1 MEPKEVKM
9 EKENTSLATEL
20 IRELK
25 STSKRW
31 FIAFIVV
38 LSLWFATIG
47 GFIIYLSLPIE
58 ETVTDKMLMITVTI
72 IILEVIIMSARQ
84 TVTKTK
90 TISRRGKRRKPARKG
105 KRK

>member
-20 IRELK
+20 IRKLK

-58 ETVTDKMLMITVTI
+58 ETVTETVTQDADDNGDNNYI
-72 IILEVIIMSARQ
+72 GGDNNVGS
-84 TVTKTK
+84 
-90 TISRRGKRRKPARKG
+90 SDGN
-105 KRK
+105 

>member
-1 MEPKEVKM
+1 M

-47 GFIIYLSLPIE
+47 GFIIYLSLPVE
-58 ETVTDKMLMITVTI
+58 ETVTQDADDNGNNNYVGGDNN
-72 IILEVIIMSARQ
+72 VGS
-84 TVTKTK
+84 
-90 TISRRGKRRKPARKG
+90 SDGN
-105 KRK
+105 

>member
-1 MEPKEVKM
+1 M

-47 GFIIYLSLPIE
+47 GFIIYLSLPVE
-58 ETVTDKMLMITVTI
+58 ETVTETVTQDADDNGNNNYV
-72 IILEVIIMSARQ
+72 EGDNNVS
-84 TVTKTK
+84 
-90 TISRRGKRRKPARKG
+90 SSDGN
-105 KRK
+105 

>member
-47 GFIIYLSLPIE
+47 GFIIYLSLPVE
-58 ETVTDKMLMITVTI
+58 ETVTETVTQDADDNGNNNY
-72 IILEVIIMSARQ
+72 VGGDNNGGS
-84 TVTKTK
+84 TD
-90 TISRRGKRRKPARKG
+90 SN
-105 KRK
+105 

>member
-1 MEPKEVKM
+1 M

-47 GFIIYLSLPIE
+47 GFIIYLSLPVE
-58 ETVTDKMLMITVTI
+58 ETVTETVTQD
-72 IILEVIIMSARQ
+72 ADDNRN
-84 TVTKTK
+84 T
-90 TISRRGKRRKPARKG
+90 RC
-105 KRK
+105 

>member
-58 ETVTDKMLMITVTI
+58 ETVTETVTQDADDNGDNNYI
-72 IILEVIIMSARQ
+72 GGDNNVGS
-84 TVTKTK
+84 
-90 TISRRGKRRKPARKG
+90 SDGN
-105 KRK
+105 

>member
-1 MEPKEVKM
+1 M

-47 GFIIYLSLPIE
+47 GFIIYLSLPVE
-58 ETVTDKMLMITVTI
+58 ETTTTESYVTQDADDNGDNNVGSTD
-72 IILEVIIMSARQ
+72 SN
-84 TVTKTK
+84 
-90 TISRRGKRRKPARKG
+90 
-105 KRK
+105 

>member
-1 MEPKEVKM
+1 M

-58 ETVTDKMLMITVTI
+58 ETVTETVTQDADDNGDNNYI
-72 IILEVIIMSARQ
+72 GGGNNVGS
-84 TVTKTK
+84 
-90 TISRRGKRRKPARKG
+90 SDGN
-105 KRK
+105 

>member
-1 MEPKEVKM
+1 M

-47 GFIIYLSLPIE
+47 GFIIYLSLPVE
-58 ETVTDKMLMITVTI
+58 ETVTETVTQDANDNDNNNY
-72 IILEVIIMSARQ
+72 VGGDNNVGS
-84 TVTKTK
+84 
-90 TISRRGKRRKPARKG
+90 SDGN
-105 KRK
+105 

>member
-1 MEPKEVKM
+1 M

-58 ETVTDKMLMITVTI
+58 ETTTTESYVTQDADDNDDNNYVGGDNNVGSTD
-72 IILEVIIMSARQ
+72 SN
-84 TVTKTK
+84 
-90 TISRRGKRRKPARKG
+90 
-105 KRK
+105 

>member
-1 MEPKEVKM
+1 M

-47 GFIIYLSLPIE
+47 GFIIYLSLPVE
-58 ETVTDKMLMITVTI
+58 ETVTETVTQDADDNGDNNYI
-72 IILEVIIMSARQ
+72 GGGNNVGS
-84 TVTKTK
+84 
-90 TISRRGKRRKPARKG
+90 SDGN
-105 KRK
+105 

>member
-1 MEPKEVKM
+1 M

-20 IRELK
+20 IRKLK

-47 GFIIYLSLPIE
+47 GFIIYLSLPVE
-58 ETVTDKMLMITVTI
+58 ETVTETVTQDADDNGNNNY
-72 IILEVIIMSARQ
+72 VGGDNNVGS
-84 TVTKTK
+84 
-90 TISRRGKRRKPARKG
+90 SDGN
-105 KRK
+105 

>member
-58 ETVTDKMLMITVTI
+58 ETTTTESYVTQDADDNGDNNVGSTD
-72 IILEVIIMSARQ
+72 SN
-84 TVTKTK
+84 
-90 TISRRGKRRKPARKG
+90 
-105 KRK
+105 

>member
-58 ETVTDKMLMITVTI
+58 ETVTETVTQDADDNGDNNYI
-72 IILEVIIMSARQ
+72 GSDNNVGS
-84 TVTKTK
+84 
-90 TISRRGKRRKPARKG
+90 SDGN
-105 KRK
+105 

>member
-1 MEPKEVKM
+1 M

-47 GFIIYLSLPIE
+47 GFIIYLSLPVE
-58 ETVTDKMLMITVTI
+58 ETVTETVTQDANDNGNNNY
-72 IILEVIIMSARQ
+72 VGGDNNVGS
-84 TVTKTK
+84 
-90 TISRRGKRRKPARKG
+90 SDGN
-105 KRK
+105 

>member
-1 MEPKEVKM
+1 M

-47 GFIIYLSLPIE
+47 GFIIYLSLPVE
-58 ETVTDKMLMITVTI
+58 ETVTETVTQDADDNGNNNNY
-72 IILEVIIMSARQ
+72 VGGDNNVGS
-84 TVTKTK
+84 
-90 TISRRGKRRKPARKG
+90 SDGN
-105 KRK
+105 

>member
-58 ETVTDKMLMITVTI
+58 ETVTETVTQDADDNGDNNYTGGDNN
-72 IILEVIIMSARQ
+72 VGS
-84 TVTKTK
+84 
-90 TISRRGKRRKPARKG
+90 SDGN
-105 KRK
+105 

>member
-1 MEPKEVKM
+1 M

-58 ETVTDKMLMITVTI
+58 ETTTTESYVTQDADDNGNNNYVGGDNNGGSTD
-72 IILEVIIMSARQ
+72 
-84 TVTKTK
+84 
-90 TISRRGKRRKPARKG
+90 GN
-105 KRK
+105 

>member
-1 MEPKEVKM
+1 M
-9 EKENTSLATEL
+9 EKENTSLATKL

-47 GFIIYLSLPIE
+47 GFIIYLSLPVE
-58 ETVTDKMLMITVTI
+58 ETVTETVTQDADDNGNNNY
-72 IILEVIIMSARQ
+72 VGGDNNVGS
-84 TVTKTK
+84 
-90 TISRRGKRRKPARKG
+90 SDGN
-105 KRK
+105 

>member
-1 MEPKEVKM
+1 M

-47 GFIIYLSLPIE
+47 GFIIYLPLPIE
-58 ETVTDKMLMITVTI
+58 ETVTETVTQDADDNGDNNYI
-72 IILEVIIMSARQ
+72 GGDNNVGS
-84 TVTKTK
+84 
-90 TISRRGKRRKPARKG
+90 SDGN
-105 KRK
+105 

>member
-1 MEPKEVKM
+1 M

-47 GFIIYLSLPIE
+47 GFIIYLSLPVE
-58 ETVTDKMLMITVTI
+58 ETVTETVTQDADDNGDNNYI
-72 IILEVIIMSARQ
+72 GGDNNVGS
-84 TVTKTK
+84 TD
-90 TISRRGKRRKPARKG
+90 SN
-105 KRK
+105 

>member
-1 MEPKEVKM
+1 M

-47 GFIIYLSLPIE
+47 GFIIYLSLPVE
-58 ETVTDKMLMITVTI
+58 ETTTTESYVTQDADDNDDNNYVGGDNNVGSTD
-72 IILEVIIMSARQ
+72 SN
-84 TVTKTK
+84 
-90 TISRRGKRRKPARKG
+90 
-105 KRK
+105 

>member
-1 MEPKEVKM
+1 MEPKEVIM

-47 GFIIYLSLPIE
+47 GFIIYLSLPVE
-58 ETVTDKMLMITVTI
+58 ETVTETVTQDADDNGNNNY
-72 IILEVIIMSARQ
+72 VGGDNNVS
-84 TVTKTK
+84 
-90 TISRRGKRRKPARKG
+90 SSDGN
-105 KRK
+105 

>member
-1 MEPKEVKM
+1 M

-47 GFIIYLSLPIE
+47 GFIIYLSLPVE
-58 ETVTDKMLMITVTI
+58 ETTMETVTQDADDNDNNNYVGGDN
-72 IILEVIIMSARQ
+72 VVGS
-84 TVTKTK
+84 
-90 TISRRGKRRKPARKG
+90 SDGN
-105 KRK
+105 

>member
-1 MEPKEVKM
+1 MEPKEVTM

-47 GFIIYLSLPIE
+47 GFIIYLSLPVE
-58 ETVTDKMLMITVTI
+58 ETVTETVTQDADDNGNNNY
-72 IILEVIIMSARQ
+72 VGGDNNVS
-84 TVTKTK
+84 
-90 TISRRGKRRKPARKG
+90 SSDGN
-105 KRK
+105 

>member
-1 MEPKEVKM
+1 MEPKEVTM

-25 STSKRW
+25 SKSKRW

-47 GFIIYLSLPIE
+47 GFIIYLSLPVE
-58 ETVTDKMLMITVTI
+58 ETVTETVTQDADDNGNNNY
-72 IILEVIIMSARQ
+72 VGGDNNVGS
-84 TVTKTK
+84 
-90 TISRRGKRRKPARKG
+90 SDGN
-105 KRK
+105 

>member
-1 MEPKEVKM
+1 M

-31 FIAFIVV
+31 FVAFIVV

-47 GFIIYLSLPIE
+47 GFIIYLSLPVE
-58 ETVTDKMLMITVTI
+58 ETNTETVTQDADDNGNNNYVGGDNIVG
-72 IILEVIIMSARQ
+72 S
-84 TVTKTK
+84 
-90 TISRRGKRRKPARKG
+90 SDGN
-105 KRK
+105 

>member
-1 MEPKEVKM
+1 M

-20 IRELK
+20 IRDLK

-47 GFIIYLSLPIE
+47 GFIIYLSLPVE
-58 ETVTDKMLMITVTI
+58 ETVTETVTQDADDNGDNNYI
-72 IILEVIIMSARQ
+72 GGDNNVGS
-84 TVTKTK
+84 
-90 TISRRGKRRKPARKG
+90 SDGN
-105 KRK
+105 

>member
-58 ETVTDKMLMITVTI
+58 ETTTTESYVTQDADDNDDNNYVGGDNNVGSTD
-72 IILEVIIMSARQ
+72 SN
-84 TVTKTK
+84 
-90 TISRRGKRRKPARKG
+90 
-105 KRK
+105 

>member
-58 ETVTDKMLMITVTI
+58 ETVTETVTQDADDNGDSNYI
-72 IILEVIIMSARQ
+72 GGDNNVGS
-84 TVTKTK
+84 
-90 TISRRGKRRKPARKG
+90 SDGN
-105 KRK
+105 

>member
-1 MEPKEVKM
+1 M

-47 GFIIYLSLPIE
+47 GFIIYLSLPVE
-58 ETVTDKMLMITVTI
+58 ETVTETVTQDADDNGNNNY
-72 IILEVIIMSARQ
+72 VGGDNNVS
-84 TVTKTK
+84 
-90 TISRRGKRRKPARKG
+90 SSDGN
-105 KRK
+105 

>member
-38 LSLWFATIG
+38 LSLWLATIG

-58 ETVTDKMLMITVTI
+58 ETVTETVTQDADDNGDNNYI
-72 IILEVIIMSARQ
+72 GGDNNVGS
-84 TVTKTK
+84 
-90 TISRRGKRRKPARKG
+90 SDGN
-105 KRK
+105 

>member
-47 GFIIYLSLPIE
+47 GFIIYSSLPIE
-58 ETVTDKMLMITVTI
+58 ETVTETVTQDADDNGDNNYI
-72 IILEVIIMSARQ
+72 GGDNNVGS
-84 TVTKTK
+84 
-90 TISRRGKRRKPARKG
+90 SDGN
-105 KRK
+105 

>member
-1 MEPKEVKM
+1 M

-47 GFIIYLSLPIE
+47 GFIIYLSLPVE
-58 ETVTDKMLMITVTI
+58 ETVTETVTPDADDNGNNNY
-72 IILEVIIMSARQ
+72 VGGDNNVGS
-84 TVTKTK
+84 
-90 TISRRGKRRKPARKG
+90 SDGN
-105 KRK
+105 

>member
-1 MEPKEVKM
+1 M

-58 ETVTDKMLMITVTI
+58 ETVTETVTQDADDNVDNNYI
-72 IILEVIIMSARQ
+72 GGDNNVGS
-84 TVTKTK
+84 
-90 TISRRGKRRKPARKG
+90 SDGN
-105 KRK
+105 

>member
-1 MEPKEVKM
+1 M

-47 GFIIYLSLPIE
+47 GFIIYLSLPVE
-58 ETVTDKMLMITVTI
+58 ETTTETVTQDADDNGNNNYVGGDNN
-72 IILEVIIMSARQ
+72 VGS
-84 TVTKTK
+84 
-90 TISRRGKRRKPARKG
+90 SDGN
-105 KRK
+105 

>member
-1 MEPKEVKM
+1 M

-31 FIAFIVV
+31 FVAFIVV

-47 GFIIYLSLPIE
+47 GFIIYLSLPVDE
-58 ETVTDKMLMITVTI
+58 TATETVTQDADDNGNNNYIGGDNNV
-72 IILEVIIMSARQ
+72 S
-84 TVTKTK
+84 
-90 TISRRGKRRKPARKG
+90 SSDGN
-105 KRK
+105 

>member
-1 MEPKEVKM
+1 M

-47 GFIIYLSLPIE
+47 GFIIYLSLPVE
-58 ETVTDKMLMITVTI
+58 ETVTETVTQDADDNGNNNY
-72 IILEVIIMSARQ
+72 VGGDNNVSP
-84 TVTKTK
+84 
-90 TISRRGKRRKPARKG
+90 SDGN
-105 KRK
+105 

>member
-47 GFIIYLSLPIE
+47 GFIIYLSLPVE
-58 ETVTDKMLMITVTI
+58 ETTTETVTQDADDNGNNNYVGGDNNGGSTD
-72 IILEVIIMSARQ
+72 SN
-84 TVTKTK
+84 
-90 TISRRGKRRKPARKG
+90 
-105 KRK
+105 